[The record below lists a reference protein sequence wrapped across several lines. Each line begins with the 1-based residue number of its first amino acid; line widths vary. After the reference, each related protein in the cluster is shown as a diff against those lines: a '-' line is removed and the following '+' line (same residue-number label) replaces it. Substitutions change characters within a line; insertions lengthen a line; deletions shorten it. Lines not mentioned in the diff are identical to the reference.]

1 MDKESKYVHNPA
13 KWLTD
18 DSKWHIKKALVS
30 SFDGGFK
37 VSSGKGKHS
46 WNDADI
52 LPKNIYT

>member
-37 VSSGKGKHS
+37 V
-46 WNDADI
+46 
-52 LPKNIYT
+52 